1 MKRISSAELAQ
12 LASLPPL
19 PVATGLT
26 LTEQERHARELA
38 AKALSMPSTV
48 DGPGQPTA
56 SDGALDELCEWLRTE
71 PALNEEVVQAARPK
85 LRAEQVPLPAARR
98 TVLSWLPRH
107 AGCHPPARSSRCMT
121 CACCATREGW
131 PTSSQRASPR
141 GKSKLPSTP
150 TKPPPPP
157 QQQQQLRLVPPPPP
171 LRLVPPPLLRVPPPL
186 LLRPAPQV
194 HPALLAPRSVIGLA
208 GLTLAAGRRVRVST
222 RALSAR
228 PRPLLCRRARQ
239 AVRARRARRA
249 LQARRA
255 RRARRR
261 GAPRCGRA

>member
-98 TVLSWLPRH
+98 TVISWLPRH
-107 AGCHPPARSSRCMT
+107 AGCHPPARSSRCTT

-141 GKSKLPSTP
+141 GKSKSPSTP
-150 TKPPPPP
+150 TKPPPP
-157 QQQQQLRLVPPPPP
+157 PPPPP
-171 LRLVPPPLLRVPPPL
+171 LRLVPPPPPPRLVPPPLRRVPPPL

-208 GLTLAAGRRVRVST
+208 GLTLAAARRVRVLT
-222 RALSAR
+222 RALSG
-228 PRPLLCRRARQ
+228 RARQ
-239 AVRARRARRA
+239 ALRARRARRA

-255 RRARRR
+255 RRALRR

>member
-1 MKRISSAELAQ
+1 MGGVLRVLGRVRRRPQMKRISSAELAQ

-98 TVLSWLPRH
+98 TMLSWLS
-107 AGCHPPARSSRCMT
+107 CVT
-121 CACCATREGW
+121 LVATR
-131 PTSSQRASPR
+131 
-141 GKSKLPSTP
+141 LPG
-150 TKPPPPP
+150 
-157 QQQQQLRLVPPPPP
+157 
-171 LRLVPPPLLRVPPPL
+171 LL
-186 LLRPAPQV
+186 
-194 HPALLAPRSVIGLA
+194 
-208 GLTLAAGRRVRVST
+208 
-222 RALSAR
+222 
-228 PRPLLCRRARQ
+228 
-239 AVRARRARRA
+239 
-249 LQARRA
+249 
-255 RRARRR
+255 
-261 GAPRCGRA
+261 GA